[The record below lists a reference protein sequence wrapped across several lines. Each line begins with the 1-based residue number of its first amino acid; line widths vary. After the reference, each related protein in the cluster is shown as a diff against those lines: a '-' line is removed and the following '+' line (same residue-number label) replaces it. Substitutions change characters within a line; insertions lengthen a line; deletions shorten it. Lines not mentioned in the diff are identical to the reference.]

1 MINTVGIL
9 FTPGAGGHF
18 LRHFLDPI
26 IVQHTAEY
34 FVDSKWF
41 KTSTTPPY
49 NKERFKM
56 SHNKTFP
63 VELMIGLG
71 PSTLIEYI
79 RVRTMVNTKNMSRTI
94 DQLDFII
101 QDFHTTTIEYF
112 SQDCDYFLPY
122 TELFVWDRLEYL
134 YRKINNKNP
143 TIYKK
148 KYFDSYKDKHDTIYN
163 SWQYKVIEKIC
174 LFEYNNNLIE
184 SVCGKMRNWSIDDI
198 NEDNWQE
205 FLEEKLCPTNY
216 S

>member
-18 LRHFLDPI
+18 LRHFLDPD
-26 IVQHTAEY
+26 IVQYDAEF
-34 FVDSKWF
+34 FVDGKWF
-41 KTSTTPPY
+41 TTSTVPPY
-49 NKERFKM
+49 NTERFQI
-56 SHNKTFP
+56 SHTKTFP
-63 VELMIGLG
+63 VELTIGLG

-79 RVRTMVNTKNMSRTI
+79 SIRVMVNIKNMSRTI
-94 DQLDFII
+94 DQPDFII
-101 QDFHTTTIEYF
+101 QDFYKSTIEFF

-134 YRKINNKNP
+134 YKKINDKP
-143 TIYKK
+143 PPIYKK
-148 KYFDSYKDKHDTIYN
+148 KYFNSYKDKHDLVYN

-184 SVCGKMRNWSIDDI
+184 SVSGRMRNWSIDEI

-205 FLEEKLCPTNY
+205 FLEEKLCLTNY